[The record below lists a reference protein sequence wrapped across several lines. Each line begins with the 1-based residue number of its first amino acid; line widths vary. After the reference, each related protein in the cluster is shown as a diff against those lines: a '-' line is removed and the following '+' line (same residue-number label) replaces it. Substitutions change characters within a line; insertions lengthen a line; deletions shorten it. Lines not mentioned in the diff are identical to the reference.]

1 LVNDCRKFALISSS
15 KETALM
21 GLLDISGCMVP
32 KN

>member
-1 LVNDCRKFALISSS
+1 MCALISSS

-21 GLLDISGCMVP
+21 GHLDISGCRIP

>member
-1 LVNDCRKFALISSS
+1 MYALISSS

-21 GLLDISGCMVP
+21 WHLDISGCRIP

>member
-1 LVNDCRKFALISSS
+1 MFALISSS

-21 GLLDISGCMVP
+21 VLLDISGCRVP